1 VKSVTAANP
10 LPLDGGPGN
19 VRWGTE
25 EALSNPAAFEQADVH
40 TVLPGYFDTMG
51 TPFIGGRDYTDA
63 DNQAGGNLIIIDE
76 LLAAKAFPNG
86 NAVGNRLLVRART
99 NEAEWHEVIGVVKHQ
114 RNVSPAVNSDEAI
127 FLMDGYFGHG
137 AAGRWVL
144 RTEGDPE
151 SLGGAVRSVLA
162 GIDPLIPAAQM
173 QPMSVLVDRAT
184 APTRFALALISAF
197 AVIAAILAAVGL
209 YGVLATAVR
218 QRTSEIGVRMVFG
231 APTSSIFRLVIGQG
245 LRVSAIGVAI
255 GIIGAFALT
264 RVMRS
269 MLIGVEPTDPAT
281 FIVTALIFL
290 GVAALACFIP
300 ARRAA
305 ALDPSVALREE

>member
-1 VKSVTAANP
+1 
-10 LPLDGGPGN
+10 
-19 VRWGTE
+19 
-25 EALSNPAAFEQADVH
+25 
-40 TVLPGYFDTMG
+40 
-51 TPFIGGRDYTDA
+51 
-63 DNQAGGNLIIIDE
+63 
-76 LLAAKAFPNG
+76 
-86 NAVGNRLLVRART
+86 
-99 NEAEWHEVIGVVKHQ
+99 VKHQ